1 MPLIF
6 KIILSGKSAG
16 IRFMEGREVSIES
29 LKMTLR
35 PIQLQIGISQSGAD
49 HGPED
54 NTFG

>member
-1 MPLIF
+1 
-6 KIILSGKSAG
+6 
-16 IRFMEGREVSIES
+16 
-29 LKMTLR
+29 MTLR